1 MAIHIKQHEKFGPI
15 HEFSHQFRLVNL
27 IYGHNEQG
35 KTYLVEF
42 IYDRF
47 SNMALLD
54 LGLSQLQ
61 AS

>member
-1 MAIHIKQHEKFGPI
+1 MAIRIQKLNVKNLGPI

-42 IYDRF
+42 IYRSLF
-47 SNMALLD
+47 KNMRY
-54 LGLSQLQ
+54 
-61 AS
+61 